1 MKKDDRYV
9 MRQTSPVITVA
20 RLASPYCIITFNSS
34 GQLQALSYTGTIED
48 SQEYIIVAEAWRF
61 VQKNTQAGINPNE
74 RKRAKRRNS
83 AKTNII

>member
-1 MKKDDRYV
+1 MKKADRYI

-20 RLASPYCIITFNSS
+20 RLASPYCIITFDIT

-74 RKRAKRRNS
+74 RRRVKRRNS
-83 AKTNII
+83 AKADII